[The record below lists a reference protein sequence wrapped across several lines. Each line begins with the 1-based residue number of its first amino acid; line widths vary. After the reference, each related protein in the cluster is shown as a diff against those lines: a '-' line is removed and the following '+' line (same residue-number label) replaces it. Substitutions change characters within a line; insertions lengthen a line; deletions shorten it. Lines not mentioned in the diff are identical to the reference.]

1 MKGFLFF
8 LVGLLSGALLTYY
21 FYPELNEKIKDY
33 LPLVADSTNTEEVEN
48 FDSPAGE
55 ENNEPEMP
63 GELTLFDEPG
73 DMVTTKGLM
82 VTHIFD
88 NGAALADE
96 LHESL
101 DMPSAYGVTVL
112 LLCNEDKSYY
122 DRQIIRIPA
131 GKCARQTGIYKYSEY
146 GMAKTVPVVTISDR

>member
-73 DMVTTKGLM
+73 DVVTTKGLM

-88 NGAALADE
+88 NGAALAKE
-96 LHESL
+96 LYEDI
-101 DMPSAYGVTVL
+101 DMPSVYGVTVL

-131 GKCARQTGIYKYSEY
+131 GKCARQTGIYKYSEH